1 MTCVFV
7 ARDDSTLL
15 TRALK
20 WILRT
25 TLAVFFPLLST
36 TALDCCPVDTS
47 SSKTVR
53 QHTQLVP
60 RRTACSKPTAQIS
73 LPKTCGLQI
82 HPTWTHVWGQCWR
95 PITNAIRNRKRS
107 PNWRKSC
114 RWDSLP
120 QGPIDKAVKGVSKRL
135 KACVA
140 AESGHFK
147 HSQYL
152 TAMSWLCY
160 FCLNDV
166 ILLNDCLIFLSVWK
180 SLGGNTVMPI
190 TLEHYKLIKCWSG
203 CYVCMR
209 WLNMCV
215 KFRV

>member
-25 TLAVFFPLLST
+25 TLAVFFPVLSM

-60 RRTACSKPTAQIS
+60 RRTGSKPTVQIS

-82 HPTWTHVWGQCWR
+82 TRLEPLG
-95 PITNAIRNRKRS
+95 
-107 PNWRKSC
+107 
-114 RWDSLP
+114 LP
-120 QGPIDKAVKGVSKRL
+120 
-135 KACVA
+135 C
-140 AESGHFK
+140 
-147 HSQYL
+147 
-152 TAMSWLCY
+152 
-160 FCLNDV
+160 
-166 ILLNDCLIFLSVWK
+166 
-180 SLGGNTVMPI
+180 LGGNVGGLSQAPSETENDRRTKGSPAGD
-190 TLEHYKLIKCWSG
+190 LGQPSSG
-203 CYVCMR
+203 TNRQSCHFTFSRCY
-209 WLNMCV
+209 
-215 KFRV
+215 FTS